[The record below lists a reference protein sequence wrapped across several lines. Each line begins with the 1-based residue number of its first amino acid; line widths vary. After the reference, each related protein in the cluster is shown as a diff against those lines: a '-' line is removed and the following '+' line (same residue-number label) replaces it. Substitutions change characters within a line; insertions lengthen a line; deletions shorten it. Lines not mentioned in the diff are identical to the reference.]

1 MKLLKLLLCLCML
14 SMTVVSVDAQ
24 ESNTSKEVDYSEII
38 AIFDEFYAS
47 PNSMNFYDENG
58 NDITLYVLSKENE
71 YKVMKETT
79 FLQMKEQV
87 SMIVPKPTETLTR
100 STRTVSWNDVSV
112 LFAANYY
119 VTYDATATIVI
130 SDSQNIIS
138 SSSSI
143 TYKDLNK
150 RNVYSYNIS
159 NLSKYINA
167 AGSRIDFTASHNV
180 KYVSTTNT
188 VSKSQTLSVNR

>member
-58 NDITLYVLSKENE
+58 NDITLYVLSRENE